1 MKENISSPELTL
13 NIWSNDACRGYVIMA
28 MQDCGFTHKDISRV
42 VNQLYGVF
50 DLYTLNEAE
59 QKYITAI
66 ISFGPT
72 WPEAGESSKGSSFQ
86 GAAFLGFPSRQEGSW
101 PLFIRTEKWRFSM
114 VQSVTYQSEKQS
126 VYFQGKLIVLEN
138 LIPVLSPDE
147 KNKRKREIEN
157 HLYDVFSKYTDRFY

>member
-59 QKYITAI
+59 QKYYN
-66 ISFGPT
+66 G
-72 WPEAGESSKGSSFQ
+72 GS
-86 GAAFLGFPSRQEGSW
+86 
-101 PLFIRTEKWRFSM
+101 IC
-114 VQSVTYQSEKQS
+114 Y
-126 VYFQGKLIVLEN
+126 
-138 LIPVLSPDE
+138 IP
-147 KNKRKREIEN
+147 KRKTIRIFSRETYRIGKSN
-157 HLYDVFSKYTDRFY
+157 SGTIPG

>member
-59 QKYITAI
+59 QKYYN
-66 ISFGPT
+66 
-72 WPEAGESSKGSSFQ
+72 GEYYLRANVARG
-86 GAAFLGFPSRQEGSW
+86 W
-101 PLFIRTEKWRFSM
+101 
-114 VQSVTYQSEKQS
+114 
-126 VYFQGKLIVLEN
+126 GKLKGQFL
-138 LIPVLSPDE
+138 PGS
-147 KNKRKREIEN
+147 
-157 HLYDVFSKYTDRFY
+157 RFFRFPQQTRGKLAAVHPY

>member
-59 QKYITAI
+59 QSKRSIASTCSSTPFSAI
-66 ISFGPT
+66 IVSHYT
-72 WPEAGESSKGSSFQ
+72 ESKKLSTQ
-86 GAAFLGFPSRQEGSW
+86 
-101 PLFIRTEKWRFSM
+101 LF
-114 VQSVTYQSEKQS
+114 
-126 VYFQGKLIVLEN
+126 
-138 LIPVLSPDE
+138 
-147 KNKRKREIEN
+147 
-157 HLYDVFSKYTDRFY
+157 